1 MLYVNESSS
10 TSVLPTDKWGGISV
24 KRVVLPA
31 RFGCEDYA
39 PKVLIGTACC
49 AYNEE
54 PHSFSKSSNAHW
66 FAQTPE
72 EDFQSQIL
80 LPKSIK
86 FSKQR
91 NLELYLAVFV
101 AICAVVALLI

>member
-1 MLYVNESSS
+1 MYVNESSS
-10 TSVLPTDKWGGISV
+10 TSVLPTDKWDGIPV

-31 RFGCEDYA
+31 RFGCDDYA

-54 PHSFSKSSNAHW
+54 PHSFSKSSNARW

-72 EDFQSQIL
+72 EDFQSRIL

-86 FSKQR
+86 FSKR
-91 NLELYLAVFV
+91 INLELYLAVFV
-101 AICAVVALLI
+101 AICAVVVVLLI